1 MTKTAV
7 YAVAADGL
15 YTGDTMGAQVVC
27 ISRTDG
33 ALGEEIG
40 ISRRRDRTRLIEH
53 RMRAIVRRE
62 GERYE

>member
-1 MTKTAV
+1 VTKTSI

-40 ISRRRDRTRLIEH
+40 PSRPRTRLIQH
-53 RMRAIVRRE
+53 RVRAIVRRE

>member
-1 MTKTAV
+1 MTKTPV
-7 YAVAADGL
+7 YAVAADGR

-40 ISRRRDRTRLIEH
+40 NLVAE
-53 RMRAIVRRE
+53 IVLD
-62 GERYE
+62 